1 MSLSGTKRT
10 CLSHRSMSAGGVKRT
25 CPQDGVMSAWDPKRI
40 GRTEILQC
48 SDVLAVGCL
57 SEIQNN

>member
-1 MSLSGTKRT
+1 LPVASFDVR
-10 CLSHRSMSAGGVKRT
+10 GGVKRT